1 MKYFNLDILK
11 KIGQRIFKSKVVLL
25 ALGGAVVSIVKTVFE
40 VDINPIMERIV
51 EVLWAMYVVYAAANN
66 PTTQEKF

>member
-1 MKYFNLDILK
+1 MKYFNWTILK
-11 KIGQRIFKSKVVLL
+11 QIVQRIFKSKVVLL

-51 EVLWAMYVVYAAANN
+51 EVVWALYVVYAAANN
-66 PTTQEKF
+66 PTTPEKF